1 MRPAVIIGA
10 GPGVGRSV
18 AHRFAREG
26 HPIAL
31 LGRSATTIHAVAETL
46 GAEVDVLELVADGTD
61 EVSLRAALDRVA
73 AELGPPEVVVYNAAL
88 IRADQPGELSIREHQ
103 ETWAV
108 NVGGALTAAAHTAPL
123 MAANGGGSFLVTG
136 GMPLPD
142 YRYTSLS
149 LGKAALRAAA
159 TMLAQRY
166 GPSGIHVATVTIAGP
181 VAPGTPFDPDDIAN
195 HYWQLHTEPR
205 DSWRHE
211 VVHGPVE
218 IPEPA

>member
-31 LGRSATTIHAVAETL
+31 LGRNATTLHAVAATL
-46 GAEVDVLELVADGTD
+46 GSDVSVVELAADSTD
-61 EVSLRAALDRVA
+61 EAALRAALDKA
-73 AELGPPEVVVYNAAL
+73 TAELGPPEVVVYNAAL
-88 IRADQPGELSIREHQ
+88 IRADLPGELSIREHQ
-103 ETWAV
+103 ESWAV
-108 NVGGALTAAAHTAPL
+108 NVGGALTAAAHAAPL
-123 MAANGGGSFLVTG
+123 MAAHGGGSFLITG

-142 YRYTSLS
+142 HHYTSLS

-159 TMLAQRY
+159 TMLAQQY

-181 VAPGTPFDPDDIAN
+181 VAPGTPFDPDDIAD

-211 VVHGPVE
+211 VVHGSV
-218 IPEPA
+218 